1 MPRLSAPTRKTFLI
15 AAAAIVLGIALYA
28 GWLGIDVSNDVSF
41 GLTAAGG
48 LFLALGTI
56 FNRL

>member
-15 AAAAIVLGIALYA
+15 AASAIVIGIALYA
-28 GWLGIDVSNDVSF
+28 GWLGVDVSSDVSF
-41 GLTAAGG
+41 GITAAGG

-56 FNRL
+56 LNRL